1 MEKENK
7 AEQMAYQIEEVLN
20 EWSLCNMPD
29 KLYDIHMHLIP
40 EVDDG
45 AWNMEMA
52 HMMIQTAY
60 DQGIRKIF
68 ATPHSSAFPQY
79 SELIQ
84 KYFTE
89 LKKYIKDMYPDIEL
103 FLGSEVLLTEH
114 SIEDTLEKL
123 DENIIPSMNGTS
135 YVLVE
140 FRQNAE
146 IEEAERCVRRLLE
159 HGWRP
164 IIAHAERYRFVYDN
178 RAGFADFIK
187 KECYCQV
194 NVFSLSEEENGWIRE
209 NARWLLAEKRI
220 DFLGSDAHRTF
231 YRPPEVI
238 GGMRYL
244 YNQSDRKYA
253 DSISFG
259 NAERMLCIKR

>member
-7 AEQMAYQIEEVLN
+7 SEQMAYQIEEVLN

-220 DFLGSDAHRTF
+220 DFLGSF
-231 YRPPEVI
+231 YRE
-238 GGMRYL
+238 L
-244 YNQSDRKYA
+244 
-253 DSISFG
+253 FG
-259 NAERMLCIKR
+259 QVLV